1 MTSLHNR
8 LNQRG
13 LTELPVG
20 YHTESNALVRLGE
33 VMDTLSDLRPV
44 DELDQSQRAALVV
57 ARWKAGG
64 WSDIVNGDELITMD
78 RAISEV
84 DGDTPLGRDLVAIS
98 LHAIEM
104 MLEDLNAAD

>member
-1 MTSLHNR
+1 VTSLRDR
-8 LNQRG
+8 LNEKG

-20 YHTESNALVRLGE
+20 YHKESNALVRLGE
-33 VMDTLSDLRPV
+33 VMDRLSELRPV

-64 WSDIVNGDELITMD
+64 WADMVYGHELITMD

-84 DGDTPLGRDLVAIS
+84 DGNTPLGRDLVAIS
-98 LHAIEM
+98 LRAIEM
-104 MLEDLNAAD
+104 MLEDLSAVD